1 MMKATRSAGRAKQRS
16 ALITVFVNRG
26 FSHRHER
33 KRTMIQTADFDYY
46 APTKVVFG
54 RGAESRLGTL
64 VREQG
69 CKKVL
74 IHYGG
79 GSAVR
84 SGLIA
89 RVEKALDEEGI
100 GHIALGG
107 VVPNPHLGLVYDGI
121 ELGKKEGVDF
131 ILAVGGGSV
140 IDSAKA
146 IAYGIADPEEGDVW
160 DFFVKKNEKTGI
172 KRGHGNDISRAKF
185 AVMNPELTMSLPD
198 YQSMSGCT
206 DIMMHTMERYFTN
219 NGNMELT
226 DSIAEG
232 LLRTVRKYTE
242 IIHAEPDNYEARA
255 EVMWAGSLSHN
266 GLTGCGA
273 KERDFASHILE
284 HELGGMFDVT
294 HGAGLAAIWGTWARY
309 VYRDCLDR
317 FVKFAVNVMDVE
329 PGETGEETALKGIEA
344 MEAFYRR
351 IGMPTSLHELGVDPT
366 DEQIAVMA
374 HNAIIAS
381 GGKKGS
387 ARVLYEDDFVRIY
400 KAARDDR

>member
-1 MMKATRSAGRAKQRS
+1 
-16 ALITVFVNRG
+16 
-26 FSHRHER
+26 
-33 KRTMIQTADFDYY
+33 MIRTADFDFY
-46 APTKVVFG
+46 APTKVIFG
-54 RGAESRLGTL
+54 KGAERRLGAL
-64 VREQG
+64 VKEQG
-69 CKKVL
+69 CSKVL

-79 GSAVR
+79 KSAVR
-84 SGLIA
+84 SGLID
-89 RVEKALDEEGI
+89 RVCASLDEAGI
-100 GHIALGG
+100 SHVSLGG
-107 VVPNPHLGLVYDGI
+107 VVPNPHLGLVYEGI

-146 IAYGIADPEEGDVW
+146 IGYGIADPEQGDVW
-160 DFFVKKNEKTGI
+160 DFYVKKRKSTACLPVGVVLTIAAAGSEMSNDSVITNEKTGI

-185 AVMNPELTMSLPD
+185 AIMNPELTMTLPD

-232 LLRTVRKYTE
+232 LLRTVKKYTR
-242 IIHAEPDNYEARA
+242 IIHEEPDNYEARA

-309 VYRDCLDR
+309 VYKNCLDR
-317 FVKFAVNVMDVE
+317 FVKFALNVMEVK
-329 PGETGEETALKGIEA
+329 PGATDEETALKGIEA
-344 MEAFYRR
+344 MEDFYRS
-351 IGMPTSLHELGVDPT
+351 IGMPTSIHELGVDPT
-366 DEQIAVMA
+366 EEQIKIMA

-381 GGKKGS
+381 GGKRGS
-387 ARVLYEDDFVRIY
+387 ARVLYEDDFVEIY
-400 KAARDDR
+400 KAALNR